1 MAYIKIFSS
10 GGKQQIGEM
19 RRINGK
25 DVIFNMQG
33 KEVGYSVV
41 VDGKEKIYDISRCAV
56 ESVEALINNS

>member
-10 GGKQQIGEM
+10 GDKQQIGEM

-33 KEVGYSVV
+33 KEVGYSIV
-41 VDGKEKIYDISRCAV
+41 VDGKDRFYDISGRAV
-56 ESVEALINNS
+56 EKVEEIIKT